1 MSATTTPF
9 TLCGVPGTLTFEAS
23 GIDYGRFGTR
33 TKTVNIPGTWH
44 KQVWK
49 SDPRTFK
56 GKELIVAEVSFDD
69 QCRNGHNSFAVTGHT
84 YIPGQNDWESGGCI
98 HDSIAKKFPEL
109 KHLIRWHLVD
119 SDQPMYYVANT
130 VYHASNLDNGK
141 AAGEPNQWETR
152 VKLGAWPI
160 SVDIKKEFREW
171 LMAAIEHRRT
181 SSSQNPHRKP
191 FDVTEVKYIP
201 RPGSSDYKFD
211 PHYSFDDY
219 TDDWY
224 KAPFKSRTDAEE
236 FKAALIQVNCEINLV
251 RVVTGYSKG
260 KERNLEAARN
270 CAAWPEATDEQLC
283 LPEAEL
289 KALLEARLPPLMA
302 EFKADVLA
310 AGLKWAEK
318 EPENVPPTT
327 A

>member
-49 SDPRTFK
+49 SEPRIFK
-56 GKELIVAEVSFDD
+56 GKELIVAEVRFDD
-69 QCRNGHNSFAVTGHT
+69 ECRNGHNSFAVTGHT
-84 YIPGQNDWESGGCI
+84 YIPDRSDCESCGCI

-141 AAGEPNQWETR
+141 AKGEPNSWETR
-152 VKLGAWPI
+152 LRFLAMPTMTFGIKASLLLALQEAKSTKHVPGVMDIVEVPYVKKAGETYDYGSHYTLGCYPVDAW
-160 SVDIKKEFREW
+160 
-171 LMAAIEHRRT
+171 H
-181 SSSQNPHRKP
+181 
-191 FDVTEVKYIP
+191 
-201 RPGSSDYKFD
+201 
-211 PHYSFDDY
+211 
-219 TDDWY
+219 
-224 KAPFKSRTDAEE
+224 KAPYKDMRE
-236 FKAALIQVNCEINLV
+236 ALEWQSTLLTNDWEVVKI
-251 RVVTGYSKG
+251 VTGYSKG

-318 EPENVPPTT
+318 EPENVPSTT